1 MHRTTKFCCEV
12 LGLPL
17 VKTIEL
23 PDGTQHFFF
32 DMGAAYNI
40 CISRDTGFAVCRLLL
55 QRGARI
61 HRARSY
67 SHYVETFVAA
77 ACFVGFGWH
86 TGCHTVRS

>member
-32 DMGAAYNI
+32 DMGAGNQLAYFYFPHGPKAQPGE
-40 CISRDTGFAVCRLLL
+40 SA
-55 QRGARI
+55 
-61 HRARSY
+61 HRTPR
-67 SHYVETFVAA
+67 
-77 ACFVGFGWH
+77 
-86 TGCHTVRS
+86 